1 MRILIADDSKISQEI
16 LSANLKKW
24 GHEVVLVENGQDA
37 LEILSSND
45 APKLAVLDWMMP
57 KLDGLTVCERI
68 RGMGKDS
75 IYIILLTARDKEDDI
90 IAGLTAG
97 ADDYITKPFNQG
109 ELRARLNVGIRVV
122 RLQENLNRRIHE
134 LEKTLSEVKELKGL
148 LPICSYCKRIRNDQ
162 NYWQQVESFLGE
174 HTDASFSHSICPD
187 CYEKHVKSNMKT

>member
-57 KLDGLTVCERI
+57 RLDGLTVCERI

>member
-57 KLDGLTVCERI
+57 RLDGLTVCERI

-122 RLQENLNRRIHE
+122 RLQENLNRRIRE